1 MARIAERGRLV
12 VGTAGDKPLLA
23 ARDARGELQGIDVDL
38 AREVARAILGS
49 PDRVEFRTIPYAGRE
64 PALRERQVDMV
75 AHSMTM
81 TCDRW
86 ERISFSSTYY
96 RDGQRVLVRSDAP
109 VKEIEDLS
117 GSRICVARGTT
128 TIDNLNR
135 LAVPGLEIV
144 SVLDAADCLVLFQDG
159 EVDAITSNEIILRG
173 YLTQDPYAAIVGRDL
188 SDEPRGLAFHEADV
202 DLVRFTNAVLA
213 GLRRDGRLAEIL
225 QRHLRAVGV
234 TVGRDVTVPV
244 PVYGRRP

>member
-1 MARIAERGRLV
+1 M
-12 VGTAGDKPLLA
+12 
-23 ARDARGELQGIDVDL
+23 
-38 AREVARAILGS
+38 
-49 PDRVEFRTIPYAGRE
+49 
-64 PALRERQVDMV
+64 
-75 AHSMTM
+75 
-81 TCDRW
+81 
-86 ERISFSSTYY
+86 
-96 RDGQRVLVRSDAP
+96 LVRSDAP

-234 TVGRDVTVPV
+234 TVGRDVTVPGRCTGGGREYAA
-244 PVYGRRP
+244 PLRRPHAIGPARRRHHRRATAPGGGRRVGGHGGARGARGPPGVRDLRPPGGPLP